1 MGKLDLEAR
10 MTVKHLK
17 ARGLS
22 QSGIARLLG
31 VSEGAVRYHVGRQRA
46 GVLDGRSR
54 QVHLACG
61 WAEPIANWLEAS
73 VSTNEPLNLAALHDH
88 LVEEHEY
95 PGSLR
100 SLERY
105 FRTHYPKPKVR
116 ARRRVE
122 TPPGAQAQADWSEHP
137 GMRVAGEELL
147 LHRFHLQLS
156 WSRFGASVWSPS
168 KDQLSWHH
176 VHNESFR
183 RIGGVVATVRVDNE
197 KTVVVHGA
205 GAWGEINPAYRRYA
219 QALRFHI
226 DACPPR
232 SPWYKGKIERRVRD
246 TRHWSD
252 ARRRHWESTE
262 ELQAWTDAETEK
274 SARRRLC
281 PATGTSVWEAWQEE
295 KRFLEVLP
303 VLPEPFD
310 LVATRRVGADCLVH
324 FEGRSYSVPFALLG
338 RRVEVR
344 GCPGR
349 VQILAEG
356 RVVASHAR
364 HTRERI
370 VIDPRHYEGEATE
383 AVLPPPPLGR
393 MGRRLQEIAAMP
405 PQLRPLDLYA
415 ALAEVAR

>member
-17 ARGLS
+17 TRGLS
-22 QSGIARLLG
+22 QLGIARLLG
-31 VSEGAVRYHVGRQRA
+31 VTEGAVRYHVLRQRDGA
-46 GVLDGRSR
+46 VDGRSR
-54 QVHLACG
+54 QHHLACG
-61 WAEPIANWLEAS
+61 WAERITSWLEALAG
-73 VSTNEPLNLAALHDH
+73 NEPLNLAALYDY
-88 LVEEHEY
+88 LVEHHAY

-100 SLERY
+100 SIERY
-105 FRTHYPKPKVR
+105 FRAHYPKPKLR

-137 GMRVAGEELL
+137 GMLVAGDELL

-156 WSRFGASVWSPS
+156 WSRYAVSVWSPD

-183 RIGGVVATVRVDNE
+183 RIEGVPATVRVDNE
-197 KTVVVHGA
+197 KTAVVRGA

-219 QALRFHI
+219 QAVRFHI

-246 TRHWSD
+246 ARQWSD
-252 ARRRHWESTE
+252 ARRRHWESYE
-262 ELQAWTDAETEK
+262 ELQAWTDAQAEK

-281 PATGTSVWEAWQEE
+281 PATGTSVWEAYQEE
-295 KRFLEVLP
+295 KRFLGELP
-303 VLPEPFD
+303 ILPEPFD
-310 LVATRRVGADCLVH
+310 LVATRRVGEDCLVP
-324 FEGRSYSVPFALLG
+324 FEGRGYSVPFALLDQ
-338 RRVEVR
+338 RVEVR
-344 GCPGR
+344 GCAR
-349 VQILAEG
+349 QVQILAEG

-364 HTRERI
+364 HTRERL

-383 AVLPPPPLGR
+383 RVLPPPPLGK

-405 PQLRPLDLYA
+405 PERRPLDLYA